1 LQPART
7 APSSLS
13 TTLVVFGAGAVLMA
27 LEMLAFR
34 VVAKNFGS
42 ALREVSA
49 VIAVFLTAMSAGYA
63 LGGRIGDWRPSP
75 WTLAAVLTG
84 AGLLTL
90 LIPLIEGPVAAAIFD
105 SSLPLGLHA
114 AVVAIALFA
123 LPAGLI
129 ASVTPIA
136 IRLRMRSVDS
146 SGSVAGNMSALSTVG
161 SILGTLAGGYVLLA
175 YLQLS
180 RGLFL
185 LGLLLCGLGLVAAR
199 SSRAL
204 GCVALALLLLAD
216 PVAGDQKLLFEQD
229 TSYHHIQVREG
240 PERRT
245 LHFDRTLQGSMSL
258 TDPLKGAIPY
268 VYHVH
273 HAFVIAPEIRSVLV
287 IGLGSAS
294 IPRHILHYY
303 PETRVTVAEIDPVV
317 VEVARNHFSLP
328 QDERLRVEIADGRV
342 FIKRT
347 QERYDLIVVDAF
359 GANRY
364 GLTIPPHLTTREF
377 LEEAKRRLT
386 PPGLLAYNAPRRIGT
401 PLAESLYKTL
411 AAVFPE
417 VYIFETHD
425 YLSSLM
431 IAAATPRKLT
441 RDDLLARGRAAMERG
456 TVPHLLDRLETLRPP
471 PSLDSLAAPL
481 LTDDYAPVDR
491 LIRGQLPAA
500 GGAKGAPE

>member
-1 LQPART
+1 
-7 APSSLS
+7 
-13 TTLVVFGAGAVLMA
+13 
-27 LEMLAFR
+27 
-34 VVAKNFGS
+34 
-42 ALREVSA
+42 VSA

-63 LGGRIGDWRPSP
+63 LGGRIGDWRPSAL
-75 WTLAAVLTG
+75 TLTTVLVG
-84 AGLLTL
+84 AGLLTF
-90 LIPLIEGPVAAAIFD
+90 LIPLIEEPVATAVFD

-123 LPAGLI
+123 LPACCI
-129 ASVTPIA
+129 ASVTPIV

-146 SGSVAGNMSALSTVG
+146 SGSVAGNMSALSTAG
-161 SILGTLAGGYVLLA
+161 SILGTLAGGYILLA

-180 RGLFL
+180 RGLYL

-199 SSRAL
+199 ASRVL
-204 GCVALALLLLAD
+204 SCVALAVLVSAAPAASD
-216 PVAGDQKLLFEQD
+216 EKVLFEQD
-229 TSYHHIQVREG
+229 TSYHHITVREG
-240 PERRT
+240 PEKRT
-245 LHFDRTLQGSMSL
+245 LHFDRTLQGSMDL
-258 TDPLKGAIPY
+258 EDPLKGAIPY

-273 HAFVIAPEIRSVLV
+273 HAFIIAPEIRSVLV

-303 PETRVTVAEIDPVV
+303 PETKVTVVEIDPVV
-317 VEVARNHFSLP
+317 VEVARNHFKLSE
-328 QDERLRVEIADGRV
+328 DARLRVEIVDGRV

-377 LEEAKRRLT
+377 LEEVKGKLT
-386 PPGLLAYNAPRRIGT
+386 PQGLLAYNSPRRIGT
-401 PLAESLYKTL
+401 PLAESLYKTI

-425 YLSSLM
+425 YLSSLI
-431 IAAATPRKLT
+431 IAAVTPRKLS
-441 RDDLLARGRAAMERG
+441 REDLLARGRAATERG
-456 TVPHLLDRLETLRPP
+456 TVPHLLDRLETLRELPP
-471 PSLDSLAAPL
+471 VDSLAAPV

-491 LIRGQLPAA
+491 LIRGKLP
-500 GGAKGAPE
+500 ESE

>member
-1 LQPART
+1 MKPAPT
-7 APSSLS
+7 TSFSLS
-13 TTLVVFGAGAVLMA
+13 TTLVVFGAGAILMA

-34 VVAKNFGS
+34 LVAKNFGS

-49 VIAVFLTAMSAGYA
+49 VIAVFLTAMSIGYA

-75 WTLAAVLTG
+75 WTLTLVLVG

-90 LIPLIEGPVAAAIFD
+90 LIPLIEAPVASAVFD

-123 LPAGLI
+123 LPACCI

-136 IRLRMRSVDS
+136 TRLRMRSVHS
-146 SGSVAGNMSALSTVG
+146 SGSVAGNISALSTFG

-185 LGLLLCGLGLVAAR
+185 LGVLLCALGLVAAR

-204 GCVALALLLLAD
+204 GCVALTLLLSVKPAAAD
-216 PVAGDQKLLFEQD
+216 EKILVEQD
-229 TSYHHIQVREG
+229 TSYHHLTVREG
-240 PERRT
+240 PQKRT
-245 LHFDRTLQGSMSL
+245 LHFDRTLQVSVSL

-273 HAFVIAPEIRSVLV
+273 HAFIIAPGIRSVLV
-287 IGLGSAS
+287 IGLGSGS

-303 PETRVTVAEIDPVV
+303 PETKVTVAEIDPVV
-317 VEVARNHFSLP
+317 VDVARNYFNLP
-328 QDERLRVEIADGRV
+328 QDPRLRVEIVDGRV
-342 FIKRT
+342 FVKRS

-377 LEEAKRRLT
+377 LEEVKNHLT
-386 PPGLLAYNAPRRIGT
+386 PQGLLAYNAPRRIGT
-401 PLAESLYKTL
+401 PLAESLYKTI

-431 IAAATPRKLT
+431 IGAVTPRKLT
-441 RDDLLARGRAAMERG
+441 REDLLARGKAATERG
-456 TVPHLLDRLETLRPP
+456 ETVPHLLDRLETLRELPP
-471 PSLDSLAAPL
+471 VDSLKVPV

-491 LIRGQLPAA
+491 LMRGERP
-500 GGAKGAPE
+500 GSEGETHP

>member
-1 LQPART
+1 L
-7 APSSLS
+7 
-13 TTLVVFGAGAVLMA
+13 LVVFGAGAVLMA

-34 VVAKNFGS
+34 LVAKNFGS

-75 WTLAAVLTG
+75 WTLTAVLVG
-84 AGLLTL
+84 AGFLTL
-90 LIPLIEGPVAAAIFD
+90 LIPMIEAPVATAVFESA
-105 SSLPLGLHA
+105 LPLGLHA

-123 LPAGLI
+123 LPACCI

-136 IRLRMRSVDS
+136 TRLRMRSVDS
-146 SGSVAGNMSALSTVG
+146 SGSVAGNISALSTVG

-185 LGLLLCGLGLVAAR
+185 LGLLLCGLGIVAAR
-199 SSRAL
+199 SSRRL
-204 GCVALALLLLAD
+204 GCAVLAVLASAA
-216 PVAGDQKLLFEQD
+216 PAASDQKVLFEQD
-229 TSYHHIQVREG
+229 TSYHHITVREG
-240 PERRT
+240 PGRRT
-245 LHFDRTLQGSMSL
+245 LHFDRTLQGSMGL
-258 TDPLKGAIPY
+258 NDPLKGAIPY
-268 VYHVH
+268 VYYVH

-303 PETRVTVAEIDPVV
+303 PDTRVTVAEIDPVV
-317 VEVARNHFSLP
+317 VDVARKHFDMP
-328 QDERLRVEIADGRV
+328 EGERLRVEIVDGRV

-347 QERYDLIVVDAF
+347 QERYDLVMVDAF

-377 LEEAKRRLT
+377 LEEVKSKLT
-386 PPGLLAYNAPRRIGT
+386 PQGLLAYNSPRRIGT
-401 PLAESLYKTL
+401 PLAESLYKTI

-425 YLSSLM
+425 YLSSLI
-431 IAAATPRKLT
+431 IAAVTPRKLS
-441 RDDLLARGRAAMERG
+441 REDLLARGKTAVERG
-456 TVPHLLDRLETLRPP
+456 TVPHLLDRLETLRPLP
-471 PSLDSLAAPL
+471 PVDSLAAPL

-491 LIRGQLPAA
+491 LIGGKLP
-500 GGAKGAPE
+500 PSE